1 MIRSSV
7 FSDFINPKKVIKINS
22 PFYLSTNLIE
32 DFEVLGIPNEISEKV
47 FIDYPFK
54 ILPWITEFNDPLK
67 IIYIPDQYVGW
78 EIKNELSIIAIF
90 NQLVTINF
98 TIICE
103 EEYIELLKQYSNQ
116 NISFLSK
123 VEVAN
128 GKIKLNTHIIIT
140 HGSGVIH
147 FLKQQIP
154 VIIAGP
160 YGFGGWVTSQ
170 NISYL
175 IKKGFSGRSGGTFG
189 EMIPVELLAHEVLA
203 IKESKNLQF
212 NLKEVKKIADKLPYK
227 PLSKAIEIIE
237 RFDNRKAQ
245 WEHHSNRWRLKP
257 FIASN
262 ILFKEAGETIMVT
275 RKYIHDTLCTI
286 SQEDLPFFQRING
299 EITCKEL
306 FKDSGLEENEFWE
319 ILYSL
324 NEQKIILY

>member
-1 MIRSSV
+1 MDPSIFSKPITSESWENYNSSY
-7 FSDFINPKKVIKINS
+7 
-22 PFYLSTNLIE
+22 YLSTNLME
-32 DFEVLGIPNEISEKV
+32 DFETFGIPNEITEKV
-47 FIDYPFK
+47 FNDYPFK
-54 ILPWITEFNDPLK
+54 TDSRITKFDDPLK
-67 IIYIPDQYVGW
+67 IIYIPDQYVNW
-78 EIKNELSIIAIF
+78 ELKNELSIISIF

-103 EEYIELLKQYSNQ
+103 EGYIELLKQYSNQ

-128 GKIKLNTHIIIT
+128 GEIKLNAHIIIT
-140 HGSGVIH
+140 HGSSVIH

-175 IKKGFSGRSGGTFG
+175 IKNGFLGRAGGTFG
-189 EMIPVELLAHEVLA
+189 EMIPVELIAHEVLA
-203 IKESKNLQF
+203 IKECKTLQSM
-212 NLKEVKKIADKLPYK
+212 LKEAKEFADNLSYK
-227 PLSKAIEIIE
+227 PLSEANEIIE
-237 RFDNRKAQ
+237 RFENRKAQ
-245 WEHHSNRWRLKP
+245 WEHHSNRWRLEP

-262 ILFKEAGETIMVT
+262 ILFKEAGETIMIT

-286 SQEDLPFFQRING
+286 SQEDLPFFQKING
-299 EITCKEL
+299 EINCEEL
-306 FKDSGLEENEFWE
+306 FKNSGLEENEFWE
-319 ILYSL
+319 IMYSL